1 MKIITENIRVDFSGI
16 GSALAARSA
25 GYFVANILGAILQN
39 IVKKHSEGLLVCA
52 FILPAI
58 GNTEALIFNILF
70 FLSFIVVF
78 ATPFVTSLFLLCCL
92 FFFQGIAQ
100 GLTDLGRGKRKLFIN
115 ERRRNFHV

>member
-70 FLSFIVVF
+70 FLSFFHSRLCDTICNVVILIML
-78 ATPFVTSLFLLCCL
+78 PILFSRHRSR
-92 FFFQGIAQ
+92 I
-100 GLTDLGRGKRKLFIN
+100 D
-115 ERRRNFHV
+115 